1 MTNHMK
7 ALVKARAEE
16 GLWMERV
23 PVPEPGPH
31 ARSADQSPQ
40 ICNLRHRCSYLEM
53 GRMVGED
60 CARAH
65 GGRS

>member
-31 ARSADQSPQ
+31 EVLIKVRR

-53 GRMVGED
+53 G
-60 CARAH
+60 
-65 GGRS
+65 